1 MNIMKINYIS
11 LLGVLVLASC
21 SNNLEQVIDEKGYN
35 GKVLKINVTAGDFAV
50 EGKVESRISDNG
62 AISIFE
68 ENDRVGLIVLEN
80 GQPIEKNNIPFIY
93 NGNEWAFDLHTA
105 QTEGKSIYYYNSA
118 KTDLTYIMYY
128 PYSSAADNIT
138 SVEELKNEFTPKEI
152 QSTEAD
158 YRVSDLLVW
167 SKESAIAL
175 ETLNAEMKHAYS
187 SFSLE
192 VSMNGTLD
200 DAVSGGIATEYS
212 AGEVTNLTFII
223 KGKTL
228 TPYKAED
235 GTYRYILPDGF
246 TGDVTWSYTNE
257 SKNYSNKRSISGA
270 VANKRYVQ
278 KESFANGVYTFDNAQ
293 IGDFYCVTS
302 DGSKGY
308 LVPKDVNPEILKGR
322 NCLGIVFRI
331 KAEGQDGVPYYDS
344 FDYHGSVVAL
354 NDASEELKWTTG
366 STESINNWVSSW
378 SSKPTDFNELNITE
392 KTKPQ
397 GWANTEAI
405 RAYNDATADEG
416 KKVQQIAKIE
426 AFANDNNIGATTTGW
441 YWPSIF
447 ELRTMVCGQGNE
459 QMDKEKPGTNPGK
472 VFLESQFSKVKT
484 VLGLEQGT
492 LFLEGDYWSSSEVAG
507 HENNAYSFNLKKD
520 DGAWFN
526 QSGNDKNGNWGSNR
540 LKLVFAF

>member
-1 MNIMKINYIS
+1 MKINYIS
-11 LLGVLVLASC
+11 LLGMLVLASC
-21 SNNLEQVIDEKGYN
+21 SNNLEQVIDEKEFID

-50 EGKVESRISDNG
+50 EGKGESRISDNG

-93 NGNEWAFDLHTA
+93 NGNEWAFDLQTA

-128 PYSSAADNIT
+128 PYSSAADNIM
-138 SVEELKNEFTPKEI
+138 SVEELKNKFTPKEI

-175 ETLNAEMKHAYS
+175 ETLNAEMEHAYS

-200 DAVSGGIATEYS
+200 DAVSGGSATEYS

-235 GTYRYILPDGF
+235 GTYRYILPAGF

-257 SKNYSNKRSISGA
+257 SKNYSNTRSISGA

-308 LVPKDVNPEILKGR
+308 LVPKDIDPEILKGR
-322 NCLGIVFRI
+322 NCLGIVFRV
-331 KAEGQDGVPYYDS
+331 KEDGQDGVPYNDG

-354 NDASEELKWTTG
+354 TDASEGLKWNNG
-366 STESINNWVSSW
+366 ATESINNWVSSW
-378 SSKPTDFNELNITE
+378 SGKPTDFNELNITE

-405 RAYNDATADEG
+405 KAYNETVEES
-416 KKVQQIAKIE
+416 KKVQQIAKLNEFSTSNQIP
-426 AFANDNNIGATTTGW
+426 GTSTGW

-447 ELRTMVCGQGNE
+447 ELRTMVCGQGREEMNVE
-459 QMDKEKPGTNPGK
+459 EPMHNDGMK
-472 VFLESQFSKVKT
+472 VLESQYSVIQSILNF
-484 VLGLEQGT
+484 GNQT
-492 LFLEGDYWSSSEVAG
+492 LFLEGDYWSSTEVSAT
-507 HENNAYSFNLKKD
+507 NAYSFNMKHDK
-520 DGAWFN
+520 GWFN
-526 QSGNDKNGNWGSNR
+526 QSGNDKNGQWGSNR
-540 LKLVFAF
+540 LKPVFAF

>member
-1 MNIMKINYIS
+1 M
-11 LLGVLVLASC
+11 LVLASC
-21 SNNLEQVIDEKGYN
+21 SNNLEQVIDEKEFID

-93 NGNEWAFDLHTA
+93 NGNEWAFDLQTA

-128 PYSSAADNIT
+128 PYSSAADNIM
-138 SVEELKNEFTPKEI
+138 SVEELKNKFTPKEI

-175 ETLNAEMKHAYS
+175 ETLNAEMEHAYS

-223 KGKTL
+223 KGKTQ

-235 GTYRYILPDGF
+235 GTYRYILPAGF

-257 SKNYSNKRSISGA
+257 SKNYSNTRSISGA

-278 KESFANGVYTFDNAQ
+278 KESFANGVYSFEKAQ
-293 IGDFYCVTS
+293 VGDFYCVTS

-322 NCLGIVFRI
+322 NCLGLVFRI
-331 KAEGQDGVPYYDS
+331 KADGQDGVPYNDS

-354 NDASEELKWTTG
+354 NDAGTSMTWSYG
-366 STESINNWVSSW
+366 ESASLETWISSW
-378 SSKPTDFNELNITE
+378 TDGKPNGYSSIKVKD
-392 KTKPQ
+392 KPQ
-397 GWANTEAI
+397 GYANTLAM
-405 RAYNDATADEG
+405 RAYHESLEADD
-416 KKVQQIAKIE
+416 KKRIQIIDKLDEFSE
-426 AFANDNNIGATTTGW
+426 ANVLPAETTGW
-441 YWPSIF
+441 YCPSLF
-447 ELRTMVCGQGNE
+447 ELLTVVRGQGEENVNI
-459 QMDKEKPGTNPGK
+459 DVFGKHPGIDLLNKQYQILYPGK
-472 VFLESQFSKVKT
+472 KMFADK
-484 VLGLEQGT
+484 
-492 LFLEGDYWSSSEVAG
+492 DYWSSTESDNGAAG
-507 HENNAYSFNLKKD
+507 SCVFNVYVNNGDGWYNKNGDGDKNTKSYNLKP
-520 DGAWFN
+520 
-526 QSGNDKNGNWGSNR
+526 
-540 LKLVFAF
+540 VFAF

>member
-1 MNIMKINYIS
+1 MKINYIS
-11 LLGVLVLASC
+11 LLGMLVLASC
-21 SNNLEQVIDEKGYN
+21 SNNLEQVIDEKEFID

-62 AISIFE
+62 VVSIFE

-93 NGNEWAFDLHTA
+93 NGNEWAFDLQTA

-118 KTDLTYIMYY
+118 KTNLTYIMYY

-138 SVEELKNEFTPKEI
+138 SVEELKNKFTPKEI

-167 SKESAIAL
+167 SKESASAL

-200 DAVSGGIATEYS
+200 DAVSGGSATEYS

-235 GTYRYILPDGF
+235 GTYRYILPADF

-257 SKNYSNKRSISGA
+257 DKNYSNTRSISSA
-270 VANKRYVQ
+270 EANKRYVQ
-278 KESFANGVYTFDNAQ
+278 KESFANGVYTFEKAQ
-293 IGDFYCVTS
+293 VGDFYCVTS
-302 DGSKGY
+302 DGLKGY

-322 NCLGIVFRI
+322 NCLGIVFRV
-331 KAEGQDGVPYYDS
+331 KVDGQDAVPYNDS
-344 FDYHGSVVAL
+344 FVYHGSVVAL
-354 NDASEELKWTTG
+354 TDASEGLKWTNGT
-366 STESINNWVSSW
+366 TESINNWVSSW
-378 SSKPTDFNELNITE
+378 STSTDLNGLNITE

-405 RAYNDATADEG
+405 KAYNETVEES
-416 KKVQQIAKIE
+416 KKVQQIAKLNE
-426 AFANDNNIGATTTGW
+426 FATSNQIPGTSTGW

-447 ELRTMVCGQGNE
+447 ELRTMVCGQGREEMSVAEPMHNDG
-459 QMDKEKPGTNPGK
+459 MK
-472 VFLESQFSKVKT
+472 VLESQYSVIQSI
-484 VLGLEQGT
+484 LNLENQT
-492 LFLEGDYWSSSEVAG
+492 LFLEGDYWSSTEVSAT
-507 HENNAYSFNLKKD
+507 NAYSFNMKHDK
-520 DGAWFN
+520 GWFN
-526 QSGNDKNGNWGSNR
+526 QSGNGKNGQSYR
-540 LKLVFAF
+540 LKPVFAF